1 MLTFAAELNIIYMNV
16 DISMEK
22 LLHLLSGMSL
32 DSRKWLAEHL
42 VEPWERENTTQH
54 TSDEEFVREFLATPY
69 DNPTTAEEAKK
80 EIRDS
85 HVYGTRKIKQLHDE
99 K

>member
-1 MLTFAAELNIIYMNV
+1 ML
-16 DISMEK
+16 
-22 LLHLLSGMSL
+22 
-32 DSRKWLAEHL
+32 
-42 VEPWERENTTQH
+42 
-54 TSDEEFVREFLATPY
+54 TSDEEFVREFLAPPY

-85 HVYGTRKIKQLHDE
+85 HVFGTRQIKPLHDE